1 MSPVLRI
8 LVVEDEMMVAML
20 MEDMLQDLGHLPVG
34 PAARLEAGIA
44 LASNEVLDL
53 GILDVNLAGVKSFP
67 IADLLAARGIPVIFA
82 TGYGRNGLDDLYPG
96 VPVIAK
102 PFSMTNLQRAIG
114 TVCGRNESSDLH
126 GTTIPPAQDS

>member
-1 MSPVLRI
+1 MSPALRI

-34 PAARLEAGIA
+34 PAARLEAGMEM
-44 LASNEVLDL
+44 ASSEILDL

-67 IADLLAARGIPVIFA
+67 IANLLTARGIPLIFA

-102 PFSMTNLQRAIG
+102 PFSMANLQRAIG
-114 TVCGRNESSDLH
+114 AVCRRNEASDLH
-126 GTTIPPAQDS
+126 GATIPPVQVP